1 MISSLAS
8 SKPKKS
14 SLATSMNT
22 RSVPGF
28 HRESARICWD
38 EARHVELLLSVL
50 TRYGGHIGQFPA
62 KAPGYEEFMNLQS
75 AVERPIMVSVIAE
88 GEVSTDT
95 QTQHR
100 EAFREMGDEL
110 SAIFKD
116 YEMADEVNHGRFGE
130 RWARQLAEMMG
141 VDYGDAYDRAR
152 VALNSFKA
160 KHPEAEGDS
169 RIPLVRLGGDEG
181 GSRRRVNA
189 TAKRLLGYSEE
200 QITRLVEESGGAR
213 IEDAAI

>member
-1 MISSLAS
+1 
-8 SKPKKS
+8 
-14 SLATSMNT
+14 
-22 RSVPGF
+22 
-28 HRESARICWD
+28 
-38 EARHVELLLSVL
+38 
-50 TRYGGHIGQFPA
+50 
-62 KAPGYEEFMNLQS
+62 
-75 AVERPIMVSVIAE
+75 MVSVIAE

-110 SAIFKD
+110 SALLKD

-130 RWARQLAEMMG
+130 RWAKQLAEMMG

-152 VALNSFKA
+152 VALDSFKA

-169 RIPLVRLGGDEG
+169 QIPLVRLGADEG
-181 GSRRRVNA
+181 GSRRRVNV